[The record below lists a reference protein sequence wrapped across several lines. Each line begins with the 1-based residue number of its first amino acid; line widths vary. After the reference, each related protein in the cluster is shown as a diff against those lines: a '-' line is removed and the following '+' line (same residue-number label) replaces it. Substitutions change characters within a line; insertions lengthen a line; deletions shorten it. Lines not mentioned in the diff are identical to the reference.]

1 MPTGHAFRDQCW
13 LSSSDAA
20 LAFAA
25 DQFPQVQSLGGC
37 SVVASATTNGA
48 SVTVSHVVIAG
59 SCTAPADVAFA
70 PTFPSCDV
78 MTWERG
84 TLAMSYADGAIVS
97 GAIVTLWLAAWG
109 WRTVYRLLRGNE
121 TE

>member
-13 LSSSDAA
+13 LNPADAA

-25 DQFPQVQSLGGC
+25 DQYPQSHNVGGCVVVQSASVTGG
-37 SVVASATTNGA
+37 T
-48 SVTVSHVVIAG
+48 VTVSHLVTAG
-59 SCTAPADVAFA
+59 ACTAPADVAFA
-70 PTFPSCDV
+70 PAFPSCDV

-109 WRTVYRLLRGNE
+109 WRTVYRLLRGPQDE
-121 TE
+121 